1 MSWRDSLR
9 PASWRGIP
17 FLVDSADYST
27 GRRYKNH
34 EYPQRDKP
42 YIEDLGQE
50 TGVRKIQGRICAHP
64 TNNNDPWPNRDAL
77 IQAIRNTP
85 GKGTLVHPYYGDL
98 LGHVVHIEIK
108 ESGTQAGGW
117 VDFDLTFIEAG
128 EVDFRAIA
136 VLDTKGIAQDSAKR
150 SYDAAVQDFSG
161 QYEVAGFQAF
171 VLEDVVLAL
180 DAIRVAVAQAKYL
193 LSLDAQKALLLLRQ
207 VGGPT
212 VQTGFEIGDAITRL
226 IREVQRPISLHT
238 FARPPIPGFN
248 TVGRNQQRI
257 NSSALVNLVHVAAA
271 TRQAEL
277 SVDLVAQ
284 SPRYA
289 SDDSTLRGI
298 PQLITRAE
306 MQEYRRSLSSVITST
321 VSDLSDQRTFDAS
334 RQALIQLRADA
345 VQHMTTDG
353 EHLARTFDTSCCEG
367 TGFQKAMPST
377 VLAYRYYGTLTH
389 DVIEL
394 RNNLPSPL
402 FIPPHARVELLAL
415 DQ

>member
-9 PASWRGIP
+9 PASWRGVP

-27 GRRYKNH
+27 GRRYKKH
-34 EYPQRDKP
+34 EYPQREKP

-50 TGVRKIQGRICAHP
+50 TGMRRIPGRICAHP
-64 TNNNDPWPNRDAL
+64 TNNYDPWPNRDAL
-77 IQAIRNTP
+77 IQAIRNEP

-98 LGHVVHIEIK
+98 LGHLVHIEIK
-108 ESGTQAGGW
+108 ESGTEAGGW
-117 VDFDLTFIEAG
+117 VLFELTFIDAG

-136 VLDTKGIAQDSAKR
+136 VQDTKGIAQASADR
-150 SYDAAVQDFSG
+150 SYNTGVQDFAKL
-161 QYEVAGFQAF
+161 YNADGFQSF
-171 VLEDVVLAL
+171 VLEDVALAI
-180 DAIRVAVAQAKYL
+180 DAIRVSIAQAKYM
-193 LSLDAQKALLLLRQ
+193 LSLDAQKALQLLRQ

-212 VQTGFEIGDAITRL
+212 VQSGFEIGDAITRL
-226 IREVQRPISLHT
+226 IREVQRPTSLHA

-248 TVGRNQQRI
+248 TTGRNQQRI
-257 NSSALVNLVHVAAA
+257 NSAALVNLVHVAAA

-277 SVDLVAQ
+277 SVDLVAK

-298 PQLITRAE
+298 PQLITRTE
-306 MQEYRRSLSSVITST
+306 MQEYRKALSGVITQT
-321 VSDLSDQRTFDAS
+321 ISDLSDQRTFDDS

-345 VQHMTTDG
+345 VQHMTTEG
-353 EHLARTFDTSCCEG
+353 EHLARTFETSCCEG

-394 RNNLPSPL
+394 RNKLASPL